1 MLFTTLS
8 RLHSFALVLVLTF
21 LGATIIGA
29 AKTGFV
35 PDHSRYDAAGFNNKQ
50 GGSRFIVS
58 VFQNPQGKRVLLL
71 DNATTDP
78 LLASTVP
85 REIVDRLSKS
95 LASKGI
101 TVTRSYG
108 IPLDKIAGQFDAAV
122 LIYPC
127 DNYVNVD
134 FDKLAAKLDNKAL
147 FDYCAGWSSTKADA
161 AGLMYMNF
169 ARTYWPHWLDPE
181 MHEFV
186 EYMQKT
192 TATEDGIL
200 LVPSEPLSTTAARA
214 RWFLPLNYHLAPR
227 RFYLYKPENG
237 TSFLTE
243 YFQWVKDY
251 SATRPQQGQRRMKS
265 HPRALSKLAN
275 MNTARTLNDEEL
287 QVAES
292 RDVQWVLFWRHQADF
307 KICDFELVDIET
319 VRGWK

>member
-1 MLFTTLS
+1 MLFATLS
-8 RLHSFALVLVLTF
+8 RLHSLALLLVLTF

-35 PDHSRYDAAGFNNKQ
+35 PDHSRYDAAEFQNKQ

-58 VFQNPQGKRVLLL
+58 VFPNPQGKRVLLL
-71 DNATTDP
+71 DNAATDP
-78 LLASTVP
+78 VIASTVP

-95 LASKGI
+95 LARKGI
-101 TVTRSYG
+101 TATHSYG
-108 IPLDKIAGQFDAAV
+108 IPLDKIVGQFDAAV
-122 LIYPC
+122 LLYPC
-127 DNYVNVD
+127 ENYVNAD
-134 FDKLAAKLDNKAL
+134 FDKLAAKLDAKVL
-147 FDYCAGWSSTKADA
+147 FDYCAGWSSTNADA
-161 AGLMYMNF
+161 AGLMHMNF

-181 MHEFV
+181 MRQFV

-192 TATEDGIL
+192 TADGDGVL
-200 LVPSEPLSTTAARA
+200 LVPSEALSTTAARA
-214 RWFLPLNYHLAPR
+214 RWFLPLNYYLAPR
-227 RFYLYKPENG
+227 RFYLYKPEEG

-251 SATRPQQGQRRMKS
+251 SETRPHKNQQRMKS

-287 QVAES
+287 EIAES
-292 RDVQWVLFWRHQADF
+292 RDVQWILFWRHQADF
-307 KICDFELVDIET
+307 KICDFELVDIDT